1 MKIKDLFKGVKPGE
15 YMFEEEGVS
24 VSVIKK
30 GVIINGKFISKES
43 ELKDK
48 MDRLYNLS
56 QIDPNKLYFKLDKIG
71 QIVIIVRGVTYDEN
85 GIRTECSNIEK
96 GWKEYVPKEGSYYH
110 TVLSFIE
117 ANILCYTIAKPG
129 QPEFGY
135 FVNKE
140 EKSIKHN
147 GHPLNPKERDYVK
160 DIIIGKKFS
169 ELDHSKRYYKYSD
182 FGKNG
187 YYVTIDKN
195 TMISI
200 HNGSRT
206 SITYEQTQEDDWVEY
221 KKTAFDIF
229 DLYELGKKHRKLQ
242 IAGTNTVLEYIET
255 HKYFRVVGQHIQHEI
270 DLLHNTYMPYVE
282 EKIEYIIKKGTTLVL
297 KFE

>member
-1 MKIKDLFKGVKPGE
+1 MKIKDLFKGVKLGN
-15 YMFEEEGVS
+15 YKTDDGKLISIDSNGINFEDDEGFVFFLKKEN
-24 VSVIKK
+24 IKK
-30 GVIINGKFISKES
+30 VKETLDLS
-43 ELKDK
+43 E
-48 MDRLYNLS
+48 
-56 QIDPNKLYFKLDKIG
+56 IDPNKLYIKDNIVMVNGSLFFTEDGLKIES
-71 QIVIIVRGVTYDEN
+71 T
-85 GIRTECSNIEK
+85 SASK
-96 GWKEYVPKEGSYYH
+96 GWKEYVPKKGSYYH

-147 GHPLNPKERDYVK
+147 GHPFNPKERDYVK
-160 DIIIGKKFS
+160 DIVIGKKFS
-169 ELDHSKRYYKYSD
+169 ELDHSKRYYKDSD

-187 YYVTIDKN
+187 YYVTIDKDH
-195 TMISI
+195 MISI